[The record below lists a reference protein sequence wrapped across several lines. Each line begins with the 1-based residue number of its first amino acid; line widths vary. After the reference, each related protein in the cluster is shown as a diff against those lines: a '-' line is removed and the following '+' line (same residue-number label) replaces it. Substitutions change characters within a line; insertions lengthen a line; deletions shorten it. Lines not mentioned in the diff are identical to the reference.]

1 MSLHGEFV
9 PSTFEIVVACSNKA
23 VSRAM
28 ELMLRAIGFEAI
40 ESVAP
45 IDACKTVQ
53 TKETKPDFVLFTQDY
68 LSIPVEETQAAGFPC
83 IETKWRKDSLLVM
96 MLREQD
102 FESVLAS
109 QEMGFDYI
117 VFADTSI
124 DQMRKI
130 LEDVFL
136 RHRESGLS

>member
-9 PSTFEIVVACSNKA
+9 PSTFEIVLASSNKA
-23 VSRAM
+23 VGRAM
-28 ELMLRAIGFEAI
+28 ELMLRAIGFKDI

-45 IDACKTVQ
+45 TEACKTVQ
-53 TKETKPDFVLFTQDY
+53 TMEKKPDFVLFTQDY
-68 LSIPVEETQAAGFPC
+68 LLSPEEEKQAAGFPC
-83 IETKWRKDSLLVM
+83 SETKWRKDALLVM
-96 MLREQD
+96 MLREKD
-102 FESVLAS
+102 FESVMMS

-136 RHRESGLS
+136 RHRESGLD